1 VCNDFLQI
9 QLQEQQL
16 STAVLALISINS
28 RRVSIWFIDWY
39 LFFLYTFSLSVD
51 AMSVDSTGN
60 IYILDGLLARVTKW
74 AQKGST
80 GVLVAGGTLYASY
93 YDYHY
98 GTYAASYYSSYYD
111 YYGYYDYIDP
121 TQEPTGMF
129 LDVQTLTVWIAD
141 TYNNQIVKWPNP
153 STRTVVCGSYGSGSS
168 QLNSPRGLYVD
179 TSSGNIIYVADTG
192 NHRIQMWLPGA
203 TSGVTVAGITN
214 YYGNGLNQLWS
225 PQTLI
230 VDTSKNMFIVD
241 SGNNRIMRWTV
252 GASSGMII
260 AGSGTSGTQ
269 AYQLDSPYSISF
281 DPYGSLFVS
290 DWTNNRIQ
298 KFAISCR
305 KDYLYFYTF
314 HFYISSVFIQ

>member
-9 QLQEQQL
+9 QLQEQHL
-16 STAVLALISINS
+16 LTVALALISIS
-28 RRVSIWFIDWY
+28 SHRVSTLFIDWY
-39 LFFLYTFSLSVD
+39 LFSLCTFSVLVD
-51 AMSVDSTGN
+51 AMSVDSSGN
-60 IYILDGLLARVTKW
+60 IYILDGLMARVTQW
-74 AQKGST
+74 APEGST

-93 YDYHY
+93 YDYYY

-111 YYGYYDYIDP
+111 YYGYYDSIDP

-129 LDVQTLTVWIAD
+129 LDVQTMTIWIAD
-141 TYNNQIVKWPNP
+141 TYNDQIVKWPNS

-179 TSSGNIIYVADTG
+179 TSSGNIIYVADTR
-192 NHRIQMWLPGA
+192 NHRIQMWVPGA

-241 SGNNRIMRWTV
+241 TGNNRIMRWTV
-252 GASSGMII
+252 GAISGMVV
-260 AGSGTSGTQ
+260 AGSTTPGTQ

-290 DWTNNRIQ
+290 DWANNRIQ

-305 KDYLYFYTF
+305 KDYLYFYKF
-314 HFYISSVFIQ
+314 HFYISPVFIQ